1 MYKEGFQLHHLY
13 SFKSRVSRV
22 VLSSPAT
29 CHANQAN
36 RLLVAPT
43 TSPPTA
49 LATTNQATRAN
60 RPPVVPATSELC
72 DRCTTFESLDRRCR
86 ASSPSHRRRSQPPP
100 CACHCFCILMS
111 CVIHG
116 PLGGRNPR
124 PSPSRNARTIAGNN
138 PTRSRCAHR
147 NRIARAL
154 RDAPPSTFL
163 THLELPFYSF

>member
-100 CACHCFCILMS
+100 RADVHATASASWCRVSSTVPSVVATLAPAPREMPAPSPETTPPARGAPTAIESPALYVM
-111 CVIHG
+111 
-116 PLGGRNPR
+116 LPR
-124 PSPSRNARTIAGNN
+124 P
-138 PTRSRCAHR
+138 
-147 NRIARAL
+147 L
-154 RDAPPSTFL
+154 F
-163 THLELPFYSF
+163 